1 MNLNQL
7 MIQFVYL
14 ALMCLSMSLMT
25 SVSLSIAY
33 QILLL
38 PPLVYFFKKFEFR
51 NLPKSAW
58 CLLGLNLVM
67 LLSILVNLDTIA
79 HPFKN
84 IIKLRYYV
92 WGALAILPLRYYL
105 NDVLKAPEKNKI
117 LQQALIVLMV
127 FSAVADLLG
136 LIGYFTGFHPWLQ
149 KDDHG
154 RNGGVL
160 GRVMTYGHAS
170 AWLGVFLAGL
180 WSAMKKRSEIV
191 SPRIL
196 LGLLGLS
203 FFCLYTTHTRGAW
216 LAFLAG
222 CLVLKRKLAVG
233 FLILFLVVGG
243 SAWILNPEVFQSRLI
258 REGSNGQRIGSWV
271 GAWKAFQEKPLLGY
285 GFLNFGPQ
293 SVIIKTKYQA
303 PHAYF
308 EGHAHQEFLEM
319 LATTGLLGG
328 ALFLGWLGFWISEM
342 RQRKDA
348 VGRVVFALIT
358 AFLVSGLTQVTLTDG
373 QNAFFIMA
381 IYTFSQV
388 L

>member
-25 SVSLSIAY
+25 SVSLSIGY

-51 NLPKSAW
+51 DLPKSAW

-79 HPFKN
+79 HPVKN
-84 IIKLRYYV
+84 IIKLRYYI

-105 NDVLKAPEKNKI
+105 NDVLKAPQKNK
-117 LQQALIVLMV
+117 LLKQALIVLMV
-127 FSAVADLLG
+127 FSAMADLLG
-136 LIGYFTGFHPWLQ
+136 LIGYFTGFHPWSE
-149 KDDHG
+149 KGDFG

-170 AWLGVFLAGL
+170 AWLGVFWAGL
-180 WSAMKKRSEIV
+180 WSELKKRSELV

-203 FFCLYTTHTRGAW
+203 FLGLYTTHTRGAW

-233 FLILFLVVGG
+233 FLILFFVAGG
-243 SAWILNPEVFQSRLI
+243 SAWILNPEFFTSRLI

-293 SVIIKTKYQA
+293 SVTIKTKYQA

-328 ALFLGWLGFWISEM
+328 TLFLGWLGFWIVEM

-348 VGRVVFALIT
+348 VGRVVLALIT
-358 AFLVSGLTQVTLTDG
+358 AFIVSGLTQVTLTDG

-381 IYTFSQV
+381 IYTFSHV